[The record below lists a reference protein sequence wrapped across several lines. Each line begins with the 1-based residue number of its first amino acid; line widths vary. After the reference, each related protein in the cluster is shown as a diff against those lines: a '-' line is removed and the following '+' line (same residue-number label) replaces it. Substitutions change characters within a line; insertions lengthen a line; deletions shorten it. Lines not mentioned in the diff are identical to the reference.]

1 MLTKKIKF
9 EDFDGNPRE
18 ETHFFNLSKAELT
31 QLELS
36 IPGGLTGLLQQISET
51 QDIPKVIELLTK
63 FIDLSYGKKSLD
75 GRKFEK
81 KSEYLEDFKSTNA
94 YVELYM
100 ELVSDANKAADFI
113 NAVVPTD
120 VSQKAAELQANGQL
134 PMGMNP
140 NHPALKH

>member
-18 ETHFFNLSKAELT
+18 ETHYFNLSKAELT

-36 IPGGLTGLLQQISET
+36 ISGGLTGLLQQISET

-81 KSEYLEDFKSTNA
+81 KPEYLEDFKSTNA

-100 ELVSDANKAADFI
+100 ELVSDANKAAEFI
-113 NAVVPTD
+113 NAVVPSD
-120 VSQKAAELQANGQL
+120 VSEKAKELQQNGTL
-134 PMGMNP
+134 PAGLNP